1 MSATPLPSEGQKLD
15 LDSVVDLLRAAAET
29 AGAGIELRA
38 GGEVVPLACA
48 LACARCRLQTP
59 AVHVR
64 CGKEVR
70 PGLEAGQS
78 NVCIHGQ
85 GIKVAAGGWLVA
97 IAPAN
102 RMARFTALVEG
113 LTALGNRRRAA
124 ANAEGAVHSL
134 VAAIEAKDPYTRGH
148 CERIPIICEVLGE
161 VLGLDQ
167 AMRADL
173 HWAALLH
180 DVGKIG
186 SPDHIL
192 KKSGKLTP
200 EEYRIMQHHPVRGD
214 EMLEPLAW
222 LSGARLGVRHHHE
235 HFDGNG
241 YPDRLKG
248 EAIPLIARIVAVA
261 DAFDAMT
268 SRRQYRDE
276 RGAER
281 ALDELKR
288 EAGAQFDPN
297 VVEAFVKN
305 FDRLHAALLAAPI
318 PPEGLFASPD
328 VAAAAEERRAA

>member
-1 MSATPLPSEGQKLD
+1 MPGTVPTSSPIEPDPTL
-15 LDSVVDLLRAAAET
+15 DLLRAAAET
-29 AGAGIELRA
+29 AGAGIDVRA
-38 GGEVVPLACA
+38 GAAAVPLACA
-48 LACARCRLQTP
+48 AACVRCRLQTP
-59 AVHVR
+59 AIHVR
-64 CGKEVR
+64 CLKEVR
-70 PGLEAGQS
+70 PGLAAGQS
-78 NVCIHGQ
+78 TVCIHGQ
-85 GIKVAAGGWLVA
+85 GVWVTSGGWLVA

-102 RMARFTALVEG
+102 RMARFAALVEG
-113 LTALGNRRRAA
+113 LTALGNWRRAA
-124 ANAEGAVHSL
+124 ANAEGTVHSL

-148 CERIPIICEVLGE
+148 CERVPIVCDVLGE
-161 VLGLDQ
+161 ALGLDQ
-167 AMRADL
+167 AMRGDL

-192 KKSGKLTP
+192 KKPGKLTP

-222 LSGARLGVRHHHE
+222 LAGARLGVRHHHE
-235 HFDGNG
+235 HFDGKG

-261 DAFDAMT
+261 DAFDAMI

-288 EAGAQFDPN
+288 EAGAQFDPD
-297 VVEAFVKN
+297 VVEAFVQN

-328 VAAAAEERRAA
+328 VAEEEAERRAA